1 MIREGQ
7 IVLFEFP
14 TVNGSGAKLRPALVL
29 RRLPGPY
36 PDWLICMIS
45 SQLSQG
51 IADFDEVIDQEAPD
65 WMKSGLKIPSL
76 IRIGRITVVNE
87 SILIGSIGKVDPDR
101 LNRIKR
107 KLSDWLL

>member
-1 MIREGQ
+1 MITEGQ

-14 TVNGSGAKLRPALVL
+14 TVNGAEAKLRPALVI

-51 IADFDEVIDQEAPD
+51 IADFDELIDQKAPD
-65 WMKSGLKIPSL
+65 WIKSGLKMPSL
-76 IRIGRITVVNE
+76 VRIARIAVVNE
-87 SILIGSIGKVDPDR
+87 SSLIGSIGKVD
-101 LNRIKR
+101 
-107 KLSDWLL
+107 SD